1 MLLVFFLTSIW
12 KFLTKYNNINSIFQS
27 DKFLQIYKC
36 EPKFMIEI
44 IFRSGLNDIFYYEC
58 PLKFAFKSEFNSSA
72 EVIAFS
78 AMKIIYD
85 QLLTV

>member
-1 MLLVFFLTSIW
+1 
-12 KFLTKYNNINSIFQS
+12 
-27 DKFLQIYKC
+27 
-36 EPKFMIEI
+36 MIEI
-44 IFRSGLNDIFYYEC
+44 IFRSGLKDIFYYEC

-72 EVIAFS
+72 EVIAFR